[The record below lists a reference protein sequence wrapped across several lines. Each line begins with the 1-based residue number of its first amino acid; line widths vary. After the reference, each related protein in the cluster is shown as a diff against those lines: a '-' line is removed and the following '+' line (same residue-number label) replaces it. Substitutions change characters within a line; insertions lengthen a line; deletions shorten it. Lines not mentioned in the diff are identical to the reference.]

1 MLSTACSCYFH
12 RYLVLEY
19 VSGGELFDYL
29 VKRVRLPEREVGL
42 SAYVVCS

>member
-19 VSGGELFDYL
+19 VSGGELLDYL
-29 VKRVRLPEREVGL
+29 VKCVRLPERGRIE
-42 SAYVVCS
+42 CI

>member
-1 MLSTACSCYFH
+1 MLILLAVIYFH

-29 VKRVRLPEREVGL
+29 VKRVQLPERCRIE
-42 SAYVVCS
+42 CI